1 MTASPIRPLRD
12 LLVIR
17 ALTQPGMIGL
27 IHIPDSGLQ
36 RDKTGVWCEVVAAGP
51 DVELA
56 KVGGRVHVDAY
67 GSHLAGDEVQ
77 FNGQTFSIIRERDI
91 HGVEVKG

>member
-1 MTASPIRPLRD
+1 MIATIRPLRD

-17 ALTQPGMIGL
+17 ALVQPGMIGG

-36 RDKTGVWCEVVAAGP
+36 RDKTGVWAEVVAAGP

-56 KVGGRVHVDAY
+56 KVGTRVHVCAY
-67 GSHLAGDEVQ
+67 GSHLAGDEIVV
-77 FNGQTFSIIRERDI
+77 GGETVTMIRERDVN
-91 HGVEVKG
+91 GVEVKP